1 VSTKHPPSWSKTLTS
16 TIAVD
21 AFRLTNTVS
30 VAVAVLAGALVWAT
44 LRPGRGEGA
53 DAPAD
58 EPALDGEIDLP
69 IPEPVPSA
77 P

>member
-1 VSTKHPPSWSKTLTS
+1 MR
-16 TIAVD
+16 ID
-21 AFRLTNTVS
+21 ANRNVGVLLRYGY
-30 VAVAVLAGALVWAT
+30 VAVAVLAAALVWAT

-58 EPALDGEIDLP
+58 EPALDGEVDLP